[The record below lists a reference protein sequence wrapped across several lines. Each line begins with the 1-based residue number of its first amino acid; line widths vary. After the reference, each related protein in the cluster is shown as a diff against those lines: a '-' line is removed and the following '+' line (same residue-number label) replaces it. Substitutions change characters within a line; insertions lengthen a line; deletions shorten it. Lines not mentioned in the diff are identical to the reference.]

1 MNIINGGVN
10 AFDYDEKS
18 NLIATGNQNTVVN
31 LFNPY
36 VSDPNG
42 ILKGHSRIVLAVK
55 FMPSRSQLI
64 SFSADKVLRIWNV
77 PLQVCIQR
85 ISNIFPK
92 GPEVSD
98 VITWFDEL
106 ANRLF
111 ISFRYTLLMMEIKP
125 EVTNRVQTH
134 DTSAVSVRYNKF
146 TNQVITMSQDGS
158 VYMWLIESGQ
168 KIKSLSQIHGPNTE
182 LTCMELD
189 EEFTKLY
196 TAGNDGNVYISDLNG
211 FCMNNLVTS
220 EGQNSEIAQILT
232 LKRRVIAVGWK
243 KSIEVFR
250 ENEFRSQN
258 VAPSAW
264 EGKEAHTEDILCC
277 AAMSVAPL
285 LLATGSFDGEIVI
298 WNSSTEFANRHL
310 VSRKRTSAAK
320 KEMTSQSLRSERKA
334 SVANAMRKSEVNL
347 ADTDVSGNVLVL
359 LVFLTVCMFEFEKIK
374 NVFRRMVRSGCC

>member
-1 MNIINGGVN
+1 LSSTHLNIINGGVN

-85 ISNIFPK
+85 ISNVFPK

-125 EVTNRVQTH
+125 EVTNRIQTH
-134 DTSAVSVRYNKF
+134 ENSVVSVRYNRVS
-146 TNQVITMSQDGS
+146 NQV
-158 VYMWLIESGQ
+158 
-168 KIKSLSQIHGPNTE
+168 
-182 LTCMELD
+182 
-189 EEFTKLY
+189 
-196 TAGNDGNVYISDLNG
+196 
-211 FCMNNLVTS
+211 
-220 EGQNSEIAQILT
+220 
-232 LKRRVIAVGWK
+232 
-243 KSIEVFR
+243 
-250 ENEFRSQN
+250 
-258 VAPSAW
+258 
-264 EGKEAHTEDILCC
+264 
-277 AAMSVAPL
+277 
-285 LLATGSFDGEIVI
+285 
-298 WNSSTEFANRHL
+298 
-310 VSRKRTSAAK
+310 
-320 KEMTSQSLRSERKA
+320 
-334 SVANAMRKSEVNL
+334 
-347 ADTDVSGNVLVL
+347 TD
-359 LVFLTVCMFEFEKIK
+359 MFEVKLDK
-374 NVFRRMVRSGCC
+374 SV